1 MSKTILLVDDDKD
14 DIFFM
19 KRAFEEAA
27 LLNPVKILRDGQ
39 EAIDY
44 LSGAG
49 KFSDR
54 IQYPLPFLVL
64 LDLKMP
70 RVMGLEVLKWIRE
83 QPRFKTLIVI
93 VLTSSK
99 MHADI
104 QTAYG
109 LGANSYL
116 VKPASSDKLTAM
128 ISEIKRYWLD
138 LNEAWPESAEASSS
152 LDKSQ
157 AVTGDKET

>member
-27 LLNPVKILRDGQ
+27 LLNPVKILQDGQ

-49 KFSDR
+49 KFADR

-70 RVMGLEVLKWIRE
+70 RVMGLEVLKWLRE

-104 QTAYG
+104 QTAYR

-128 ISEIKRYWLD
+128 IAGIKRYWLD
-138 LNEAWPESAEASSS
+138 LNEAWPESSETSAS
-152 LDKSQ
+152 L
-157 AVTGDKET
+157 GETQGGTVNDEN